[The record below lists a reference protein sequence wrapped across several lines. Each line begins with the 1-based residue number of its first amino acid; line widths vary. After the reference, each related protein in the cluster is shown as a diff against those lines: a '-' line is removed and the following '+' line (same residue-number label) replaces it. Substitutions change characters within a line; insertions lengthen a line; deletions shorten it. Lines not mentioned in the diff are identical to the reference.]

1 MRDKFGIR
9 VFDGVDDAIRS
20 GYEVLTIYPDRDGNL
35 QARKKID
42 ARHYAVALI
51 RVDKRDAS

>member
-9 VFDGVDDAIRS
+9 IFDGVAEAIRS

-35 QARKKID
+35 QARKKVD

-51 RVDKRDAS
+51 RVIPHQP